1 MNTYIKITIEKYSKR
16 ILLWKKLI
24 RQGKSALKNRKFSI
38 LSIQKKDMYIKRERE
53 RERERGKK
61 SKESILF
68 VHTNGHATN
77 LLCVMCFGRE
87 SEPYEQE

>member
-38 LSIQKKDMYIKRERE
+38 LSIQKKDIYIKRERE
-53 RERERGKK
+53 RERERE
-61 SKESILF
+61 KEQGVYS
-68 VHTNGHATN
+68 
-77 LLCVMCFGRE
+77 LCPHKWTCHQAPLCYVFWERE
-87 SEPYEQE
+87 

>member
-38 LSIQKKDMYIKRERE
+38 LSIQKKDIYIYRE

-68 VHTNGHATN
+68 VHTNGHATK

-87 SEPYEQE
+87 NEPYEQE